1 MKESWCLREGRLKAL
16 RGFFLSGEMIFLIL
30 YSVVSKMRILLLI
43 LLCYISR
50 WMSIGFEKLGCH
62 RIPSFGAFN
71 ATLISQIRF
80 VLPSHKL
87 LWIAELEAL
96 LYASLLS
103 LQLSEGRSKHHG
115 GELCTARMAK
125 TKGCALGH
133 IPDGP
138 GTLLFSATGGAWN
151 GTHW

>member
-16 RGFFLSGEMIFLIL
+16 RGFFLSGEIIFLIL
-30 YSVVSKMRILLLI
+30 YSVVSKMRTLLLI

-96 LYASLLS
+96 LCASLLS
-103 LQLSEGRSKHHG
+103 LQLSEGRSKHHS

-133 IPDGP
+133 IPDGS
-138 GTLLFSATGGAWN
+138 GTFLFSATGGAWN